1 MSDTVPNPK
10 SSSYPWRRLL
20 FGCLGVIILMI
31 LAASLG
37 SVEMSP
43 FTVLKMLL
51 HRVPFIDITPD
62 WPETWET
69 ILWQLRLPRI
79 ILAGLVGGSLA
90 ISGATYQGMFRN
102 PLADPYL
109 IGVASG
115 AGMGAIIVLVSWKSV
130 NLYSINMLP
139 LAAFM
144 GALIA
149 VTAAYFIARN
159 SSELPLTT
167 LILAG
172 VSIATLTSAVT
183 SLIMIRSDPDLR
195 PVLSWLLGGLAST
208 QWKHNMILL
217 PYFIASVGVIV
228 LYGRILNILQLDEE
242 HAAQIGV
249 NVERTKVILLISA
262 TLSTAVAVSY
272 CGIIGFVGLV
282 SPHIVRLIWGGDYR
296 FLLPMSVIVGAGFLI
311 ISDLVARTIVSPG
324 ELPVGI
330 VTAFLGAP
338 FLLYLLRRRNHKT
351 LL

>member
-1 MSDTVPNPK
+1 MGAIVTKPK
-10 SSSYPWRRLL
+10 PPSYPWRRLL
-20 FGCLGVIILMI
+20 IGCLGVIILMI
-31 LAASLG
+31 LAASQG
-37 SVEMSP
+37 SVEMTP
-43 FTVLKMLL
+43 FTVLKMFL

-115 AGMGAIIVLVSWKSV
+115 AGLGATIILVSGKSV
-130 NLYSINMLP
+130 NLYSMNMLP
-139 LAAFM
+139 LAAFL

-149 VTAAYFIARN
+149 VTVSYFIARN

-172 VSIATLTSAVT
+172 VSIAALTSAIT

-195 PVLSWLLGGLAST
+195 PVLSWLLGGFAST
-208 QWKHNMILL
+208 QWKHNLILF
-217 PYFIASVGVIV
+217 PYFIVSVVFIV
-228 LYGRILNILQLDEE
+228 LHGRILNILQLDEE
-242 HAAQIGV
+242 HAVQVGV
-249 NVERTKVILLISA
+249 NVERTKVLLLIIA
-262 TLSTAVAVSY
+262 TLSTAIAVSY
-272 CGIIGFVGLV
+272 CGIIGFVGLI

-296 FLLPMSVIVGAGFLI
+296 FLLPMSVIMGAGFLI
-311 ISDLVARTIVSPG
+311 VSDLIARTIVSPG
-324 ELPVGI
+324 ELPVGV
-330 VTAFLGAP
+330 VTAFFGAP
-338 FLLYLLRRRNHKT
+338 FLLYLLRRRKHRT